1 MTSQALLFTTVDTLL
16 FLEQWIDV
24 SDKSGNEA
32 NMFGAAPPRLATRR
46 TEQIGHHRSGRCF
59 ESSLRKDTALRSV
72 PNVERRPRVLSQHLL
87 QPELISSIQGAL
99 SVKASSHELG
109 NVAIFSNRHADH
121 RPLRHRGIVL
131 VALKGARI
139 RSEER

>member
-1 MTSQALLFTTVDTLL
+1 MRAVRPSYSGGGRFTV
-16 FLEQWIDV
+16 FGEWCIDV

-46 TEQIGHHRSGRCF
+46 TEQIADHRSGGCF

-72 PNVERRPRVLSQHLL
+72 PNVERRPGVLSQHLL
-87 QPELISSIQGAL
+87 QPELIGSIHGAL
-99 SVKASSHELG
+99 SMKTSSHKLG
-109 NVAIFSNRHADH
+109 NVAVFSDRHADY

-131 VALKGARI
+131 VALKCARVV
-139 RSEER
+139 S